1 LQVLSGINRS
11 YPVLFGIRI
20 DESSEDGSGEVSD
33 FYSKWGW
40 VAIIND
46 MSNNDATKW
55 NYFFKM
61 NVTEFLNTVVFY
73 KDKNEHDRQLHERA
87 MRRNGNS

>member
-1 LQVLSGINRS
+1 
-11 YPVLFGIRI
+11 
-20 DESSEDGSGEVSD
+20 
-33 FYSKWGW
+33 
-40 VAIIND
+40 